1 MDTQLIFWLLIVI
14 TVFEIFT
21 INTIGKAISSFVK
34 TDIFKEKMKKVN
46 QREDNSDSTQLKT
59 LIALLGMGLPAILG
73 AADGTWN
80 ETFSFDISQTTLY
93 VILAFDILLLFVILY
108 MRSILSKLLNV
119 DKTAD
124 EIALEKAVARGKKVN
139 LMQLLTDAAPL
150 DNEESVA
157 TDHVYDGIRE
167 LDNNL
172 PPWWKYS
179 FYLSIVFA
187 ILYMTHYH
195 VLKTGDLQIETY
207 NNEIAQAKLDVE
219 AYLVSQAMNVDETTA
234 TFMTGVDDLAS
245 GKKLYMQ
252 YCKVCHLEQGQ
263 GLVGPNFA
271 DDYWIYGSDMK
282 NMFKT
287 IKYGAT
293 RGMKSWKDELNP
305 VQMQQ
310 VASFIKKFQGTDP
323 PNQKA
328 PEGILEGDETGTV
341 VGVVA
346 ITETEE
352 SEDTNVE
359 GDVDPKILANKGVG
373 KITTIELEDIDP
385 SMATKGENIFNSQ
398 CTTCHKVEKKYIGPE
413 LKGVTKR
420 RSPEWIMNMILDP
433 ELMVKEDPIAKD
445 LLAKHNYSPMANQD
459 LSEEEARQILE
470 FFRANDVEE

>member
-46 QREDNSDSTQLKT
+46 EREKDSNNSQLKT
-59 LIALLGMGLPAILG
+59 LITLLAMTIPAIIS
-73 AADGTWN
+73 AADNASN
-80 ETFSFDISQTTLY
+80 EPFTFNISQTTIY
-93 VILAFDILLLFVILY
+93 VILAFDILLLIVIQY
-108 MRSILSKLLNV
+108 MRSILSRLLNV

-124 EIALEKAVARGKKVN
+124 ELAHERAIAKGKKVN
-139 LMQLLTDAAPL
+139 ILQILTDAAPL
-150 DNEESVA
+150 DDEESVA

-187 ILYMTHYH
+187 IVYMTHYH
-195 VLKTGDLQIETY
+195 VLKTGDLQIESY
-207 NNEIAQAKLDVE
+207 NKEMSQAKLDVE
-219 AYLVSQAMNVDETTA
+219 AYLVSQAMNVDENTA
-234 TFMTGVDDLAS
+234 TFMTGVSDLES
-245 GKKLYMQ
+245 GQKIYMK

-263 GLVGPNFA
+263 GSVGPNFA

-323 PNQKA
+323 PNQKP
-328 PEGILEGDETGTV
+328 PEGVLEGDESGTV
-341 VGVVA
+341 VGVVT
-346 ITETEE
+346 ISETEE
-352 SEDTNVE
+352 LEEIAVE
-359 GDVDPKILANKGVG
+359 GGVDPKILANKGVG
-373 KITTIELEDIDP
+373 KVKKLDLEAIDP
-385 SMATKGENIFNSQ
+385 AMAAAGETIFKSQ
-398 CTTCHKVEKKYIGPE
+398 CTTCHKVEKKYIGPA
-413 LKGVTKR
+413 LIGVTKR

-459 LSEEEARQILE
+459 LTDEEARQILE
-470 FFRANDVEE
+470 FFRANDAKE